1 MQPSN
6 PDKFTAKAWDAIVQ
20 AQEVARRFRQQYL
33 EVEHV
38 MVALI
43 EQQGLADTVLSKAGL
58 DPELILQELETF
70 AQRQSGPSLGR

>member
-20 AQEVARRFRQQYL
+20 AQDVARRFRQQYL

-38 MVALI
+38 MVALL
-43 EQQGLADTVLSKAGL
+43 EQQGLADTILSKASL
-58 DPELILQELETF
+58 DPGLILQ
-70 AQRQSGPSLGR
+70 